1 VAYLPPD
8 EDHAESES
16 DGEATEKVPVIEDNV
31 IEEGGNPLPQF
42 NAGDDVDAGVDS
54 RKARSRAMRVHRAM
68 LGGGRIDRV
77 WNRTIAFLD
86 TVTLDAGGERGGG
99 NKGEDVDGWINKA
112 GLVQGALEPLRK
124 FKFVAELGHGCG
136 VSTMLLATRHIVSG
150 FEIVRSR
157 FEYSER
163 LLSHIR
169 RSAPKLN
176 HVELGTIYCLF
187 IRNHCPAHCL
197 LSEF

>member
-1 VAYLPPD
+1 VAYLPQD

-16 DGEATEKVPVIEDNV
+16 DGESTEKLPVIEDNV
-31 IEEGGNPLPQF
+31 VEESGNPLPQF
-42 NAGDDVDAGVDS
+42 NAGDDFGAGVDS
-54 RKARSRAMRVHRAM
+54 HKARYRAMTFRRVT
-68 LGGGRIDRV
+68 LGGGRMNRV

-86 TVTLDAGGERGGG
+86 TVTLDAGGEGGAG

-112 GLVQGALEPLRK
+112 GLVQGALKPLSK

-136 VSTMLLATRHIVSG
+136 VSTVLLATRHMVYA

-163 LLSHIR
+163 LLSHVR
-169 RSAPKLN
+169 RSAPELN
-176 HVELGTIYCLF
+176 HVELGTI
-187 IRNHCPAHCL
+187 
-197 LSEF
+197 